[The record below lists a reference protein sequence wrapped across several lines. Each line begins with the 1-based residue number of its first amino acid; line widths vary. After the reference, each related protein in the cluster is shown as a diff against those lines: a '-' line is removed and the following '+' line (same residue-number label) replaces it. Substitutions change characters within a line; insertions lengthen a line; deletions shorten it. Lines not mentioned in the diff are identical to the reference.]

1 MYEMNGIVTGL
12 LKLAIPVAV
21 LLLAVEYAIAR
32 RDLKDS
38 ESDSESNEKENR
50 HCQSVLP
57 KGQPL
62 VGGSNLT

>member
-50 HCQSVLP
+50 HC
-57 KGQPL
+57 
-62 VGGSNLT
+62 